1 MIGLSGGHSQA
12 VYKLHRSN
20 EHAQSRIN
28 TSLFP
33 PHSCHSRFPEEP
45 FFTAAS
51 SALRIVLKSR
61 FIWAI
66 ESYARMN
73 ARRCILASCQLLCT
87 ATRTN
92 RALFLHDIIY
102 RSNSISVAAARYSSH
117 PTAEELPHQRP
128 KVTLNTIRSL
138 YKKNIPIASLTA
150 HDFPSGIVADRAGV
164 DLVLVGDSLAMVA
177 LGYDNTNQITMDEM
191 LSHCRAVARGSKAP
205 FLVGDLPFGTY
216 EVSPEQALESS
227 IRLIR
232 EAKMEGVKLEGGI
245 EMAATV
251 KKITTA
257 GIPVLGHI
265 GLTPQRSTSLGGFRV
280 QARTVT
286 GARKLLRSAQALQDA
301 GCFAIVLEAVPAPVA
316 KFVTQALT
324 IPTIGIGAG
333 NQCSGQV
340 LVQLDMLGSFD
351 RFTPKFVKKYADAFE
366 TNSGAIA
373 DYVRDVKQRLFP
385 AEEHVYSMRNEDD
398 IKKLEE
404 IDIAVAKVSSSGL

>member
-1 MIGLSGGHSQA
+1 MD
-12 VYKLHRSN
+12 
-20 EHAQSRIN
+20 
-28 TSLFP
+28 
-33 PHSCHSRFPEEP
+33 
-45 FFTAAS
+45 
-51 SALRIVLKSR
+51 
-61 FIWAI
+61 
-66 ESYARMN
+66 
-73 ARRCILASCQLLCT
+73 ARRYILASCQLLCT
-87 ATRTN
+87 ATRPN
-92 RALFLHDIIY
+92 RALFLHGIVH
-102 RSNSISVAAARYSSH
+102 RSDRISVAAARYSSH
-117 PTAEELPHQRP
+117 FTAEELPHQRP
-128 KVTLNTIRSL
+128 KVTLNTIKSL
-138 YKKNIPIASLTA
+138 YKRNIPIASLTA

-205 FLVGDLPFGTY
+205 FLVADLPFGTY

-245 EMAATV
+245 EMAATI

-257 GIPVLGHI
+257 GIPVIGHI
-265 GLTPQRSTSLGGFRV
+265 GLTPQRSASLGGFRV
-280 QARTVT
+280 QARTAT
-286 GARKLLRSAQALQDA
+286 GARKLLRSAQALQEA
-301 GCFAIVLEAVPAPVA
+301 GCFAIILEAVPAPVA

-366 TNSGAIA
+366 TNSAAIA
-373 DYVRDVKQRLFP
+373 EYVRDVKERSFP
-385 AEEHVYSMRNEDD
+385 GEEHAYSMRNEDD

-404 IDIAVAKVSSSGL
+404 MDIATAKVSSSGM